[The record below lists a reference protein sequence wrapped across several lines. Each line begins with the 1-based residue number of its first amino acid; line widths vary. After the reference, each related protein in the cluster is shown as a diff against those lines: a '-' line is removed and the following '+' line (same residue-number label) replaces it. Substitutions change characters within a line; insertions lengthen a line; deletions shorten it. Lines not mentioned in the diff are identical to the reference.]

1 MSGGAVRVMCVD
13 DHALVVEGLRARL
26 ADEEGLEFCG
36 SLGTLEKL
44 NEEIA
49 RLTPGIL
56 LLDIELP
63 GPDVF
68 EVMSDLRKRM
78 PSLKVVVFS
87 AFVRDHYI
95 DAAVRAGAWG
105 YLSKGDSPDELVASL
120 RNIARGHVTYSPGI
134 RDRVQRMWNGSDGMP
149 GTPTS
154 KLHTLTPREQQILR
168 MIGKGMSRMQ
178 IAEAIHRSPK
188 TVDAHRASIM
198 EKLGIHDRVE
208 LARYA
213 IREGLAEICGF
224 AGVPLDGGVRG
235 SGSRQGYNSRAV
247 PGGGR
252 AAALGAPGTP
262 HARPHDEQPAHTRG
276 AGVSARQGR
285 CELRGGRGGARR
297 HL

>member
-1 MSGGAVRVMCVD
+1 MEPEEYSRMSGGAVRVMCVD

-213 IREGLAEICGF
+213 IREGLAEI
-224 AGVPLDGGVRG
+224 
-235 SGSRQGYNSRAV
+235 
-247 PGGGR
+247 
-252 AAALGAPGTP
+252 
-262 HARPHDEQPAHTRG
+262 
-276 AGVSARQGR
+276 
-285 CELRGGRGGARR
+285 
-297 HL
+297 